1 MPEVDGRESPPEASR
16 LDRGGVL
23 VIDKPPGPTSHDIVA
38 VVRRRLRGAKVGH
51 TGTLDPFATGVLP
64 LVIGRA
70 TRLARYLT
78 ASDKEYHAVIR
89 LGRATDTHDA
99 TGAVVSEAPP
109 GTAMPGA
116 ETLSA
121 LLATFLGTWPQV
133 PPSFSA
139 KMSDGVR
146 AYKQARRGVALQLA
160 PVQVTVLEIDLLSV
174 QGPLVAARLVSSA
187 GFYVRAFA
195 HDIGLRLGVGAC
207 LEALRRTRSGA
218 FGLRDAVTLD
228 KVHEKGLLDHLVP
241 LEALLPDWPSV
252 VVTGEGVARVG
263 HGRDL
268 EAGHC
273 VDGLPPE
280 ADATPFRVLGPD
292 GRLVALAEVAPGPVL
307 HPAVVLV

>member
-1 MPEVDGRESPPEASR
+1 MDARDSAPEAGR

-38 VVRRRLRGAKVGH
+38 VIRRRLRGAKIGH

-78 ASDKEYHAVIR
+78 ASDKEYDAVIR
-89 LGRATDTHDA
+89 LGRTTDTHDV
-99 TGAVVSEAPP
+99 TGSVLSEVPP

-116 ETLSA
+116 QTLSA
-121 LLATFLGTWPQV
+121 LLTTFLGTWLQT
-133 PPSFSA
+133 PPAFSA

-146 AYKQARRGVALQLA
+146 AYEQARRGVAVQLA
-160 PVQVTVLEIDLLSV
+160 PVQVTVHEIELLSV
-174 QGPLVAARLVSSA
+174 EGPLVSVRLVSSA
-187 GFYVRAFA
+187 GFYVRALA

-207 LEALRRTRSGA
+207 LDALRRTRSGV

-228 KVHEKGLLDHLVP
+228 KVDHDGFLDHLVP
-241 LEALLPDWPSV
+241 LEALLPDWPAV
-252 VVTGEGVARVG
+252 AVTSEGAARVG

-268 EAGHC
+268 EPIHC
-273 VDGLPPE
+273 VTGLPRE
-280 ADATPFRVLGPD
+280 AGAASFRVLGPD
-292 GRLVALAEVAPGPVL
+292 GRLLALAEAAPGAVL
-307 HPAVVLV
+307 HPTVVLV